1 MSLTPRTRKRLVQ
14 VGVFLLGLIAA
25 GIIVGRMVVDI
36 RPLPQQQEPSRSPV
50 VQEEI
55 SLYFSTPDASGL
67 MEEKRT
73 VPQSGDDFT
82 ALSQIVAEL
91 AHGPESADLAAVIPA
106 QARLLGVRKIDSE
119 TLELD
124 FNRELVDYHPG
135 GSSSELLSVHA
146 LTNSI
151 AAYMPDFKSFVFRIE
166 GEAVESLKGHVDL
179 SRALPL
185 NRNWVRDEIG
195 AGDMTLSE

>member
-1 MSLTPRTRKRLVQ
+1 MSLSPRTRKRLVQ
-14 VGVFLLGLIAA
+14 VGMLLLGLIAA
-25 GIIVGRMVVDI
+25 GIIVGRMVVDV
-36 RPLPQQQEPSRSPV
+36 RPLPQQQESSHTPV
-50 VQEEI
+50 VQEEV
-55 SLYFSTPDASGL
+55 SLFFSTPDASGL
-67 MEEKRT
+67 LEEKR
-73 VPQSGDDFT
+73 PMPKAGDDFT

-106 QARLLGVRKIDSE
+106 QTRLLGVRRIDPE

-151 AAYMPDFKSFVFRIE
+151 AAYMPEFKRFVFKIE

-179 SRALPL
+179 SRPLQL
-185 NRNWVRDEIG
+185 NRDWIRTD
-195 AGDMTLSE
+195 AGSADMTLPQ

>member
-1 MSLTPRTRKRLVQ
+1 MSLSPHTRKRLVQ

-25 GIIVGRMVVDI
+25 GIIVGRMVVDV
-36 RPLPQQQEPSRSPV
+36 RPLPQQQKTSHTPV
-50 VQEEI
+50 VKEEI
-55 SLYFSTPDASGL
+55 SLFFSTPDASAL
-67 MEEKRT
+67 MEEKRA
-73 VPQSGDDFT
+73 VPQAGDDFT

-91 AHGPESADLAAVIPA
+91 AHGPESAGLSEVIPA
-106 QARLLGVRKIDSE
+106 QTRLLGVRKVNPE

-124 FNRELVDYHPG
+124 FSRELVDYHPG

-151 AAYMPDFKSFVFRIE
+151 AAYMPEFERFVFKIE

-179 SRALPL
+179 SRALQL
-185 NRNWVRDEIG
+185 NSIWVRTEVG
-195 AGDMTLSE
+195 AGDMDLPE

>member
-1 MSLTPRTRKRLVQ
+1 MSLSPHTRKRLVQ

-25 GIIVGRMVVDI
+25 GIIVGRMVVDV
-36 RPLPQQQEPSRSPV
+36 RPLPQQQKPSHTPV

-55 SLYFSTPDASGL
+55 SLFFSTPDASAL
-67 MEEKRT
+67 MEEKRA
-73 VPQSGDDFT
+73 VPQPGDDFT
-82 ALSQIVAEL
+82 ALSQIVAAL
-91 AHGPESADLAAVIPA
+91 ARGPEATGLSAVIPV
-106 QARLLGVRKIDSE
+106 QTRLLGVRKVDTE

-151 AAYMPDFKSFVFRIE
+151 AAYMPEFERFVFKVE
-166 GEAVESLKGHVDL
+166 GETVESLKGHVDL
-179 SRALPL
+179 SRTLQL
-185 NRNWVRDEIG
+185 NSNWVRTEVG
-195 AGDMTLSE
+195 AGDMPLPE